1 MAEPNDRPR
10 SEPTATSGARPA
22 KEPINWRR
30 YTIVLVIGLAA
41 AVAAYLFAVTVVP
54 RWWAQRV
61 ADQVDGKMGAGIGW
75 GLFYGIVFTF
85 VPLLVARQA
94 VRDFSWRTRGILIAL
109 AVVLAAPNWLTLG
122 IVAGNG
128 RTAHAGERILD
139 VEGPGF
145 RAATLVGVIGAAVVA
160 LGVFGVLALGRRD
173 RRELKQLRGRRG
185 GKPPK
190 TSR

>member
-1 MAEPNDRPR
+1 MSDQNEGHHEEPVVSRPR
-10 SEPTATSGARPA
+10 PVRQE
-22 KEPINWRR
+22 IDWRR
-30 YTIVLVIGLAA
+30 YVIVLVIGLTA
-41 AVAAYLFAVTVVP
+41 AVLAYLFAVTVVP
-54 RWWAQRV
+54 RWWAQRI
-61 ADQVDGKMGAGIGW
+61 ADQVNGKMGAGIGW

-94 VRDFSWRTRGILIAL
+94 ARDFSWRVRGILVAV

-160 LGVFGVLALGRRD
+160 LGAFGLVAVSRSD
-173 RRELKQLRGRRG
+173 RRQLKELRGRQR
-185 GKPPK
+185 KQRP
-190 TSR
+190 

>member
-1 MAEPNDRPR
+1 M
-10 SEPTATSGARPA
+10 SEPDQDAPRQPAGRPF
-22 KEPINWRR
+22 KEPIDWRR
-30 YTIVLVIGLAA
+30 YVIVLVIGLTA
-41 AVAAYLFAVTVVP
+41 AVLVYLFAVTVVP
-54 RWWAQRV
+54 RWWAQRI
-61 ADQVDGKMGAGIGW
+61 ADQVGGKMGAGIGW

-94 VRDFSWRTRGILIAL
+94 IRDFSWRTRGILVAV

-145 RAATLVGVIGAAVVA
+145 RAATLIGAIGAAVVA
-160 LGVFGVLALGRRD
+160 LGVFGAIAVGRND
-173 RRELKQLRGRRG
+173 RRQLKEPRGRKREQ
-185 GKPPK
+185 PPA
-190 TSR
+190 S